1 MTDTQIKMVEVG
13 PRDGLQSEPYTI
25 PTSIKVKLIE
35 SLAEAGL
42 KVIET
47 TSFVSDKAV
56 PQLSDA
62 EAVYAELKQK
72 PGVEYPA
79 LVPNE
84 RGYERAKAAGIKHV
98 AIFTAA
104 SEAFNQHNINCSIEE
119 SMQRFRPVIERA
131 RTDGVMVRGYVSTVM
146 GCPYQGEVPIGDVV
160 RVAEALH
167 VAGCHEVSLGDT
179 IGVGTAKQAQ
189 AVIKALA
196 ESIPI
201 EKLAVH
207 FHDTYG
213 QALANIFACLELGIR
228 TIDSSVAGLGGCPY
242 ARGATGN
249 VATEDVVYML
259 HGMGLQTGID
269 LRRLA
274 ETGRWIAAEL
284 GRPASRAGQAI
295 LKTRQ

>member
-1 MTDTQIKMVEVG
+1 MSGSIKIVEVG

-25 PTSIKVKLIE
+25 PTSIKLELIDR
-35 SLAEAGL
+35 LGQAGL
-42 KVIET
+42 TTIET
-47 TSFVSDKAV
+47 TSFVSDRAI

-62 EAVYAELKQK
+62 EAVYAQLNRRK
-72 PGVEYPA
+72 GVDYPA

-84 RGYERAKAAGIKHV
+84 RGYERARAAGIDHI

-119 SMQRFRPVIERA
+119 SMARFAPVVARA
-131 RTDGVMVRGYVSTVM
+131 REDGVAVRGYVSTVM
-146 GCPYQGEVPIGDVV
+146 GCPYQGEVPLTDVV
-160 RVAEALH
+160 RVAEALFE
-167 VAGCHEVSLGDT
+167 AGCHEVSLGDT

-189 AVIKALA
+189 SVIRAVAQ
-196 ESIPI
+196 SIPI
-201 EKLAVH
+201 NQLAVH

-213 QALANIFACLELGIR
+213 QALANIFACLELGIE
-228 TIDSSVAGLGGCPY
+228 TVDSSVAGLGGCPY

-259 HGMGLQTGID
+259 HGMGLETGID
-269 LRRLA
+269 LHQLA

-284 GRPASRAGQAI
+284 GRPHSRAGQAI
-295 LKTRQ
+295 LKRRR

>member
-1 MTDTQIKMVEVG
+1 MTDTQIKIVEVG

-25 PTSIKVKLIE
+25 PTSIKVALIE

-47 TSFVSDKAV
+47 TSFVSDKAI

-104 SEAFNQHNINCSIEE
+104 SEAFNQHNINCSIEA
-119 SMQRFRPVIERA
+119 SMERFRPVIERA
-131 RTDGVMVRGYVSTVM
+131 QTDGVKVRGYVSTVM
-146 GCPYQGEVPIGDVV
+146 GCPYQGKVPIQDVV
-160 RVAEALH
+160 RVAEALYS
-167 VAGCHEVSLGDT
+167 AGCHEVSLGDT

-189 AVIKALA
+189 AVIKAVA
-196 ESIPI
+196 QSIPI
-201 EKLAVH
+201 DKLAVH

-213 QALANIFACLELGIR
+213 QALANIFACLELGIQ

>member
-1 MTDTQIKMVEVG
+1 MSDQINIVEVG

-25 PTSIKVKLIE
+25 PTSIKIELIDR
-35 SLAEAGL
+35 LGQAGL
-42 KVIET
+42 QTIET
-47 TSFVSDKAV
+47 TSFVSDRAI

-62 EAVYAELKQK
+62 EAVYAALNRRA
-72 PGVEYPA
+72 GVVYPA

-84 RGYERAKAAGIKHV
+84 RGYERARAAGIDHI

-119 SMQRFRPVIERA
+119 SMARFAPVVSRA
-131 RTDGVMVRGYVSTVM
+131 REDGVAVRGYVSTVM
-146 GCPYQGEVPIGDVV
+146 GCPYQGEVPLSDVV
-160 RVAEALH
+160 RVAEALFE
-167 VAGCHEVSLGDT
+167 AGCHEVSLGDT
-179 IGVGTAKQAQ
+179 IGVGTARHAQ
-189 AVIKALA
+189 SVIRAVAQ
-196 ESIPI
+196 SIPMNQ
-201 EKLAVH
+201 LAIH

-213 QALANIFACLELGIR
+213 QALANIFACLELGIE

-259 HGMGLQTGID
+259 HGMGLETGID
-269 LRRLA
+269 LYQLA

-284 GRPASRAGQAI
+284 GRPHSRAGQAI
-295 LKTRQ
+295 LKREH

>member
-1 MTDTQIKMVEVG
+1 MSTTHIKIVEVG

-25 PTSIKVKLIE
+25 PTSIKVALIE
-35 SLAEAGL
+35 RLATAGL
-42 KVIET
+42 TVIET

-62 EAVYAELKQK
+62 EAVYAELTQR
-72 PGVEYPA
+72 PGVDYPA

-84 RGYERAKAAGIKHV
+84 RGYERAKAAGIKHI

-119 SMQRFRPVIERA
+119 SMHRFRPVIERA
-131 RTDGVMVRGYVSTVM
+131 RADGVSVRGYVSTVM
-146 GCPYQGEVPIGDVV
+146 GCPYQGDVPIADVV
-160 RVAEALH
+160 RVAEALYS
-167 VAGCHEVSLGDT
+167 AGCHEVSLGDT

-189 AVIKALA
+189 AVIKAVA
-196 ESIPI
+196 QSIPMAQ
-201 EKLAVH
+201 LAVH

-213 QALANIFACLELGIR
+213 QALANIFACLELGIQ

-259 HGMGLQTGID
+259 HGMGLHTGID
-269 LRRLA
+269 LHRLA

-284 GRPASRAGQAI
+284 GRPHSRAGQAI